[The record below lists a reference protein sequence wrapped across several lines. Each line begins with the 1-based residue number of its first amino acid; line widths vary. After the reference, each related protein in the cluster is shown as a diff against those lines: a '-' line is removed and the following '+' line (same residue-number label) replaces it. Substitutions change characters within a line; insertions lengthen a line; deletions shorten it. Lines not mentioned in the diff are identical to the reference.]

1 MRLRRFDGNDAEVI
15 TARDW
20 CDPYLYAN
28 FIVLYFATFD
38 LLIQGDIYETRV
50 LLRLSKAC
58 AVSPNW

>member
-15 TARDW
+15 TAR

-38 LLIQGDIYETRV
+38 LSRRYL
-50 LLRLSKAC
+50 
-58 AVSPNW
+58 